1 MRGNTITLRLIK
13 GAIGQASGL
22 FQYDYGQKLVLSG
35 VELPANYEVHFSN
48 CEYGNS
54 KTMLGNSTGVDI
66 PDEYLLSGEDVHV
79 WLFLH
84 DGADDGETEY
94 HGIINVVRRA
104 QPTDEPPTP
113 QEQSVIAQAIA
124 ALNGA
129 IEQTAQDVV
138 DTNAA
143 KEAAESA
150 AESAEDA
157 RDEAVSAKDTAVYA
171 KDSAENARDTA
182 VSAKDAAIAARD
194 AAEASADAAEA
205 AKDIAEEA
213 VAQISSVIDD
223 EAGQGVTD
231 KTWSADKILQ
241 SIPEVPVKDVKIDGS
256 SVVGNQGSANI
267 PKADVSTF
275 GVMRAPNP
283 VSSGLQMDPLG
294 YLKTTEANISQVQGG
309 TNEYRVIVPDNQHEA
324 VFFGLAKA
332 AGRDLKDVRNVT
344 VGQYPE
350 NAKTAIRN
358 MLGVA
363 GGSGDLDQKADKTD
377 TVLNTTLSRGRNTSS
392 SVGTASVAFGTNVIA
407 SGLNSQAFGS
417 DTQATNTTAHA
428 EGNGTR
434 ATGPSAH
441 AEGDFTYSES
451 TGSHAEGTSTHATSY
466 ASHAEGSM
474 TTASGYASHSEGYH
488 SQATD
493 SYAHA
498 EGSYT
503 NATGQAS
510 HAEGQTT
517 TASGTNS
524 HAEGSNTTASGTC
537 SHAEG
542 VRTIA
547 NSYLQHVFGRFNVSD
562 PNGSAATPGKYVE
575 IVGNGS
581 DTATR
586 SNARSLDW
594 QGNEYLMGDLYIN
607 CNPDGTGGT
616 KVGAGGGADFNNPVF
631 TGSVS
636 MGRTSGSPVGANST
650 ALGTDVIA
658 TAANAHAEGGGA
670 QATGEQSHAE
680 GAGSHAT
687 GFASHA
693 EGGGTRAIGDR
704 AHAEGSG
711 TNASGAYSHAEGGGT
726 KATAIGAHAEG
737 GGTQATATNAHTE
750 GGGTQAYGAQS
761 HAEGGS
767 TQAAGDCSH
776 AEGYQSVAGGFY
788 SHAEGN
794 RSYANGDSMHASGS
808 HNYIPA
814 LYASWTANTQ
824 YQVGDRVTYAN
835 GHAYGYECI
844 TANNDSSFDSSKWEV
859 LPYNGEF
866 AEIVGNGKNN
876 DSSNAYALK
885 WDGTGLYAGDV
896 YVHCDKFSNVGY
908 KLISAADV
916 ATTTETQAIITEY
929 GVSA

>member
-22 FQYDYGQKLVLSG
+22 FQYDYGQKLILSG

-84 DGADDGETEY
+84 DGTDDGETEY

-104 QPTDEPPTP
+104 KPTDEPPTP
-113 QEQSVIAQAIA
+113 QEQSIVTQAIA
-124 ALNGA
+124 ALNEA
-129 IEQTAQDVV
+129 VEQTTQDVI

-150 AESAEDA
+150 ADSAEDA
-157 RDEAVSAKDTAVYA
+157 RDEAVSAKDTAVDA
-171 KDSAENARDTA
+171 KDAAEDAGDVA

-231 KTWSADKILQ
+231 KTWSADKILR
-241 SIPEVPVKDVKIDGS
+241 SIPEVSVKDVKIDGS
-256 SVVGNQGSANI
+256 SVVDNQGSANI

-493 SYAHA
+493 SEAHA

-510 HAEGQTT
+510 HAEGQST
-517 TASGTNS
+517 TASGSRS
-524 HAEGSNTTASGTC
+524 HAEGLNTLAAGDA

-542 VRTIA
+542 RYTIA
-547 NSYLQHVFGRFNVSD
+547 LVAEQHVFGRFNVSD
-562 PNGSAATPGKYVE
+562 PNGSTFSPGKYVE

-581 DTATR
+581 DTETR
-586 SNARSLDW
+586 SNARTLDW
-594 QGNEYLMGDLYIN
+594 QGNERLMGDLYVH
-607 CNPDGTGGT
+607 CNADGTGGST
-616 KVGAGGGADFNNPVF
+616 LVSSANPVF

-636 MGRTSGSPVGANST
+636 MGRISGSPVGANST
-650 ALGTDVIA
+650 ALGSDVIA

-726 KATAIGAHAEG
+726 QATAIGAHAEG

-750 GGGTQAYGAQS
+750 GGGTQAYGSQS

-776 AEGYQSVAGGFY
+776 AEGYRSVAGGFY

-794 RSYANGDSMHASGS
+794 SSYANGDSMHASGS

-844 TANNDSSFDSSKWEV
+844 TANSDSSFDSSKWEV